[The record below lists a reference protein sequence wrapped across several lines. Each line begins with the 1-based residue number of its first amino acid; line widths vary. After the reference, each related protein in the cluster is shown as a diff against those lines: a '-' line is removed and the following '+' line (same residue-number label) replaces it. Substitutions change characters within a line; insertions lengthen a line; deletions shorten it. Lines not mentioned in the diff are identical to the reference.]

1 MRFGLVWWKDSTLE
15 ALAMLP
21 SNGEHSNAAN
31 VGDPSEF
38 DYVYR
43 AVNCRP
49 YEPYVRYRLPY
60 RWTFGIVTTVAGI
73 RPVVNHILP
82 YFDGRKRPSDGSQYS
97 K

>member
-38 DYVYR
+38 DYVYSIHPALTPTFYMDKFTFYHPIDR
-43 AVNCRP
+43 WIESI
-49 YEPYVRYRLPY
+49 YEPL
-60 RWTFGIVTTVAGI
+60 WTISS
-73 RPVVNHILP
+73 PSHI
-82 YFDGRKRPSDGSQYS
+82 
-97 K
+97 